1 MSIQFFIILSQIH
14 FQREPTVIGRLRGIL
29 IEKQPPELLIEVN
42 GIGYEVQM
50 PMSCFYE
57 LPNIGEEAIIYTHFV
72 VREDAQLLYG
82 FNTVKER
89 ALFREVIKANG
100 VGPKLGL
107 GILSGMTAS
116 QFVASVERE
125 DVSSLVKLPGI
136 GKKTA
141 ERLVVEMKDRL
152 KGWGAGDLFTPFT
165 DAAPTDSTP
174 QSAQSSV
181 EEEAVSALL
190 ALGYKPTQ
198 ASKVVSQVMTTDM
211 SSEQLIREALKSMV

>member
-1 MSIQFFIILSQIH
+1 M
-14 FQREPTVIGRLRGIL
+14 IGRLRGNL
-29 IEKQPPELLIEVN
+29 IEKQPPELLIEVS

-57 LPNIGEEAIIYTHFV
+57 LPEIGTEAIIYTHFV

-82 FNTVKER
+82 FNSVKER

-107 GILSGMTAS
+107 AILSGMTAG
-116 QFVASVERE
+116 QFVSCVERE
-125 DVSSLVKLPGI
+125 DVSTLVKLPGV

-152 KGWGAGDLFTPFT
+152 KGWGAGDLFTPAT
-165 DAAPTDSTP
+165 DAAPIDIKP
-174 QSAQSSV
+174 YQSSKQNA
-181 EEEAVSALL
+181 EDEAVSALI
-190 ALGYKPTQ
+190 ALGYKPQQ
-198 ASKVVSQVMTTDM
+198 AAKVVSQVVKSDMT
-211 SSEQLIREALKSMV
+211 SEAVIREALKSMV

>member
-1 MSIQFFIILSQIH
+1 
-14 FQREPTVIGRLRGIL
+14 
-29 IEKQPPELLIEVN
+29 
-42 GIGYEVQM
+42 M

-116 QFVASVERE
+116 QFVTCVERE
-125 DVSSLVKLPGI
+125 DVSTLVKLPGV

-165 DAAPTDSTP
+165 DAAPADSSP
-174 QSAQSSV
+174 QAQQSNV

-198 ASKVVSQVMTTDM
+198 ASKVISQVMKPEM
-211 SSEQLIREALKSMV
+211 SSEELIREALKSMV